1 MAIVVLCS
9 AGHAPGVT
17 TTALG
22 LALAWPRP
30 VLLVDADRTPTQSV
44 LAGYL
49 RGERPGHRGLGG
61 LLQALRERR
70 PFEGAIEA
78 ETVDLPPLLSGAQPR
93 FLAGFPHPGVVG
105 LFAGAWPDFVSALAA
120 QPGDVLID
128 AGRVGPEGLPLPLV
142 READLVL
149 VVSRTTLVSLAALR
163 LYLPALKDA
172 ADTDR
177 TALALIGSSM
187 PYSRAEV
194 QDQFGTTVAADL
206 PHDPDAAAV
215 LSDGLPAPRR
225 YTGGA
230 YFRGVTL
237 AARSISGRLVAARE
251 LIGVRR

>member
-70 PFEGAIEA
+70 PFEAAIEA
-78 ETVDLPPLLSGAQPR
+78 ETVGLPPLLNGAQPR

-172 ADTDR
+172 ADTDAKNLPGKSVAVQGFG
-177 TALALIGSSM
+177 ALEFALYGTG
-187 PYSRAEV
+187 AETLL
-194 QDQFGTTVAADL
+194 DQPESFRCRK
-206 PHDPDAAAV
+206 
-215 LSDGLPAPRR
+215 RR
-225 YTGGA
+225 
-230 YFRGVTL
+230 
-237 AARSISGRLVAARE
+237 GR
-251 LIGVRR
+251 